1 MTTVTR
7 HATLA
12 LASAVLLT
20 GLLSACGDGRPDGK
34 AEGQGLTMEEW
45 TEPASYSY
53 TLESGG
59 GEAPVGPIRITVE
72 DHKVIEAHGL
82 DDTGRRIHRELP
94 DEIPTLADLLDE
106 LRRARAENAHIAEAD
121 YASDGRPERI
131 SLDWDEKTIH
141 DEVGYI
147 VSNYVPVAG

>member
-7 HATLA
+7 HALV

-20 GLLSACGDGRPDGK
+20 GPLSACGDGRPDGK
-34 AEGQGLTMEEW
+34 PEVQGLTMREW

-53 TLESGG
+53 TLEYGG

-72 DHKVIEAHGL
+72 DHKVVEAHGL

-94 DEIPTLADLLDE
+94 DEIPTLAGLLGE

-131 SLDWDEKTIH
+131 SLDWDERTIH
-141 DEVGYI
+141 DEVGYV
-147 VSNYVPVAG
+147 VSDYVPEAG